1 MNEQEKLITPI
12 TKKISEDDI
21 INEKEVLQSLSY
33 INFKLLNTLIL
44 QNKQENNVIILFKA
58 LLTIFQESENWIP
71 KNIKDWATIQRTIGH
86 TSKFIQMLQNFKKYY
101 ISEFK
106 ILQTQV
112 LLQDVHN
119 QKLSQRSNNLL
130 KIVKSLLRYYTNQFF
145 NQSLH
150 EDSQLTSKFQN
161 EPPLSPI
168 KNSNLL
174 EQDSEIIIQELIKK
188 EKLNTI
194 PNEIK
199 QSCQINK
206 IRSRSPTTAS
216 SGSKSRTIQ
225 SCQPHRLSVPV
236 GNPIRQQSSSQQK
249 SNFTLKQY
257 NKTFNNT
264 VSLKSSGIYF
274 RERSQTNTQNKLDQ
288 IDKSPLQQT
297 KQQCVKDQLFTKK
310 STLKNNK

>member
-1 MNEQEKLITPI
+1 MNEQEKLVSPI
-12 TKKISEDDI
+12 TKKISEDDV

-71 KNIKDWATIQRTIGH
+71 KNIKDWSTIQRTIGH

-101 ISEFK
+101 ITESK

-112 LLQDVHN
+112 LLQDVHI
-119 QKLSQRSNNLL
+119 QKLSQRANNLL
-130 KIVKSLLRYYTNQFF
+130 KIVKSLLHYYSNPF

-150 EDSQLTSKFQN
+150 EDSQLTNKFYN

-168 KNSNLL
+168 KSTNLI

-188 EKLNTI
+188 EKFCTI
-194 PNEIK
+194 PNENK

-206 IRSRSPTTAS
+206 IRSRSPTTTS

-225 SCQPHRLSVPV
+225 SCQPHRLSIPV
-236 GNPIRQQSSSQQK
+236 GNPLRQQSSSQQK
-249 SNFTLKQY
+249 STFNIKQY
-257 NKTFNNT
+257 SKTINNT
-264 VSLKSSGIYF
+264 QSLKSSGIYF
-274 RERSQTNTQNKLDQ
+274 RERSQTNTQNKFDQ

-297 KQQCVKDQLFTKK
+297 KQQCIKDSLFTKK
-310 STLKNNK
+310 PTLTNNK

>member
-1 MNEQEKLITPI
+1 MNEQEKLASPV
-12 TKKISEDDI
+12 TKKVSEDEI
-21 INEKEVLQSLSY
+21 INEKEVLQALSY

-101 ISEFK
+101 ITECK
-106 ILQTQV
+106 IQQTQV
-112 LLQDVHN
+112 LLQEVHI
-119 QKLSQRSNNLL
+119 QKLSQRANNLL
-130 KIVKSLLRYYTNQFF
+130 KIVKSLLKYYSNPFF

-150 EDSQLTSKFQN
+150 EDSQLTYQFQN

-174 EQDSEIIIQELIKK
+174 DQDSEIIMQELIKK
-188 EKLNTI
+188 EKLSTV
-194 PNEIK
+194 PNEMK
-199 QSCQINK
+199 RSCQISK
-206 IRSRSPTTAS
+206 VRSRSPTTAS

-225 SCQPHRLSVPV
+225 SCQPHRLSIPV
-236 GNPIRQQSSSQQK
+236 GNPIRQLSSSQQK
-249 SNFTLKQY
+249 SNFTIKQFS
-257 NKTFNNT
+257 KTINNT
-264 VSLKSSGIYF
+264 ASLKSSGIYF
-274 RERSQTNTQNKLDQ
+274 RERSQTNTQNKFDQ
-288 IDKSPLQQT
+288 VEKSPLQQT
-297 KQQCVKDQLFTKK
+297 KQQCIKESLFTKK